1 MHSFNGGKD
10 NGIMKKKKHIFIHII
25 FIIGSLLII
34 LPLLTILG
42 SSFQSQ
48 KDIALNGYRIIPK
61 EFSLLSYQM
70 IFKNPSTIVNA
81 YMVTIFTTVAGVII
95 SMLLCTSFAYVLSR
109 SDYRYRK
116 ILMFYIFFTM
126 LFNGGMVANY
136 LWVANT
142 LKLKNNIWV
151 LILPTTVSAWNVML
165 MKGFLSGIPDSIIES
180 ARIEGA
186 KELFIYFK
194 IVLPCAKP
202 ALATVALFYALT
214 YWNDWYL
221 ALLYIDNDKLLNL
234 QSLLQRILKNIALL
248 NSAEA
253 INSGMVSQTDIP
265 TEGVRMA
272 MCIIAAGPMLVVFP
286 FFQKYFVQGL
296 TVGSVK
302 G

>member
-1 MHSFNGGKD
+1 
-10 NGIMKKKKHIFIHII
+10 MKKKKHILIHTV
-25 FIIGSLLII
+25 FIIISLLII
-34 LPLLTILG
+34 VPFLIILG

-61 EFSLLSYQM
+61 DFSLLSYQM
-70 IFKNPSTIVNA
+70 IFKNPTSILNA
-81 YMVTIFTTVAGVII
+81 YAVTIFTTVVGVLI
-95 SMLLCTSFAYVLSR
+95 SMFLCTSYAYVLSR
-109 SDYRYRK
+109 PDYRYRK
-116 ILMFYIFFTM
+116 ILNLYIFFTM

-142 LKLKNNIWV
+142 LGLKNNLWA

-165 MKGFLSGIPDSIIES
+165 MKGFLAGVPLSMIES
-180 ARIEGA
+180 ARIDGA
-186 KELFIYFK
+186 REFSIYFK

-221 ALLYIDNDKLLNL
+221 ALMYIDNDRLLNL

-253 INSGMVSQTDIP
+253 INSGMVSKMSDIP
-265 TEGVRMA
+265 TEGARMA
-272 MCIIAAGPMLVVFP
+272 MCIIAAGPMLVIFP

>member
-1 MHSFNGGKD
+1 
-10 NGIMKKKKHIFIHII
+10 MKKKKHIFIHMI
-25 FIIGSLLII
+25 FITGCLLII
-34 LPLLTILG
+34 LPLLIILG

-48 KDIALNGYRIIPK
+48 QDIAINGYRIIPK
-61 EFSLLSYQM
+61 EFSALSYQM
-70 IFKNPSTIVNA
+70 IFKNPTSILNA
-81 YMVTIFTTVAGVII
+81 YGVTAFTTVVGVII

-109 SDYRYRK
+109 ENYRYRK

-136 LWVANT
+136 LWIANT
-142 LKLKNNIWV
+142 LGLKNNIWA

-165 MKGFLSGIPDSIIES
+165 MKGFLSSVPVSMIES
-180 ARIEGA
+180 ARIDGA
-186 KELFIYFK
+186 NELLIYFR

-221 ALLYIDNDKLLNL
+221 ALLYIDNDRLLNL

-253 INSGMVSQTDIP
+253 LNSGMVSKMSDIP
-265 TEGVRMA
+265 TEGARMA
-272 MCIIAAGPMLVVFP
+272 MCIIAAGPMLVIFP

>member
-1 MHSFNGGKD
+1 
-10 NGIMKKKKHIFIHII
+10 MKAKKHILIHIVFI
-25 FIIGSLLII
+25 TGCFFIIF
-34 LPLLTILG
+34 PLLTILG

-48 KDIALNGYRIIPK
+48 KDLALNGYRIIPK
-61 EFSLLSYQM
+61 EFSTLSYRM
-70 IFKNPSTIVNA
+70 IFKNPTTILRA
-81 YMVTIFTTVAGVII
+81 YGVTIFTTVVGVTL
-95 SMLLCTSFAYVLSR
+95 SMFLCTSFAYVLSR
-109 SDYRYRK
+109 DDYRYRR

-136 LWVANT
+136 LWIANT
-142 LKLKNNIWV
+142 LRLKNNIWA

-165 MKGFLSGIPDSIIES
+165 MKGFLSGVPKSMIES
-180 ARIEGA
+180 ARMDGA
-186 KELFIYFK
+186 KEFSIYLR

-234 QSLLQRILKNIALL
+234 QSLLQRILKNIALM
-248 NSAEA
+248 NSAEVLS
-253 INSGMVSQTDIP
+253 SGMVTQLGDIP
-265 TEGVRMA
+265 TEGARMA
-272 MCIIAAGPMLVVFP
+272 MCIIAAGPMLVIFP

-302 G
+302 E